1 MGNYR
6 DYNLREKYDNYIP
19 PRRDELS
26 GKEIITIAILVIIGL
41 VFSFYL
47 MSIGRSIPEGAKV
60 SDYWDR
66 YETNSQHVEVVDGDL
81 IKITY
86 YEKERVGRDSDGD
99 ARYMKVLKTR
109 GYYRPAE
116 SQDGSYT
123 GKEKES

>member
-26 GKEIITIAILVIIGL
+26 SKEITAIAILVIVGL